1 MTPALEIA
9 HISKSYGKSPTPA
22 VKDASLKL
30 EQGRILGLL
39 GESGCGKT
47 TLLRII
53 AGFER
58 PEKGTVK
65 VNGKTVVADN
75 TFLSPGKRNIGM
87 IFQDFALFP
96 HLTVVENILFGV
108 TEKNRDKRNAIAN
121 KMLELANLKGL
132 EKRKPGQLSGGQQQ
146 RLALARCMAIS
157 PNLLLLDEPFSN
169 LDVTLRQQVRE
180 QVSHLLKATHTA
192 AVLVTHDINDAIS
205 LCHEI
210 AVMKAGEIMQVGP
223 FDSIYYHP
231 KNEYIARLTGEV
243 VDLTQVLKMQ
253 FPDKYSGSQSLLIRP
268 ENMRVRGAR
277 PQLRAKVL
285 ERRFGGQNFEY
296 LMQSGGFEFTLP
308 IPDALEP
315 GSDINLFFNDDELFR
330 FS

>member
-1 MTPALEIA
+1 MTPALEISN
-9 HISKSYGKSPTPA
+9 ISKSFGKSSTPA
-22 VKDASLKL
+22 VKNATLQL
-30 EQGRILGLL
+30 QPGRVLGLL

-58 PEKGTVK
+58 PESGNVK
-65 VNGKTVVADN
+65 VNSRTVVSEDVFVA
-75 TFLSPGKRNIGM
+75 PGKRNIGM

-108 TEKNRDKRNAIAN
+108 TEKDRSKRAEIAN
-121 KMLELANLKGL
+121 KMLNLANLQGL

-146 RLALARCMAIS
+146 RLALARCLAVS
-157 PNLLLLDEPFSN
+157 PSLLLLDEPFSN

-180 QVSHLLKATHTA
+180 QVSHLLKTTHTA

-210 AVMKAGEIMQVGP
+210 AVMRAGEVMQVGT
-223 FDSIYYHP
+223 FDEIYFNP

-243 VDLTQVLKMQ
+243 VDLTGILKQ
-253 FPDKYSGSQSLLIRP
+253 RFPEEYAHVKSILLRP
-268 ENMRVRGAR
+268 ENMRVRGSR
-277 PQLRAKVL
+277 PQMRARVL
-285 ERRFGGQNFEY
+285 EKRFGGRNFEY
-296 LMQSGGFEFTLP
+296 LMQCDDYEFTLP
-308 IPDALEP
+308 LPDALEP
-315 GSDINLFFNDDELFR
+315 GSEINLFFSDDELFR